1 MENQN
6 YLSEAQRLALD
17 KLSAFVGPDKIEALL
32 AQGPEVLNA
41 RLEAFMRY
49 EATLL
54 GKLHDQATSAA
65 PTQYIPVPVP
75 DAEPK
80 ARPLA
85 LNAKTFE
92 GKEGE
97 NLLLWIREVEMTMD
111 AVMLMSDKQR
121 AGLAISK
128 LGGKAREWALTSD
141 VSVNTAFPT
150 WDMLKKQFTCV
161 FAPPD

>member
-6 YLSEAQRLALD
+6 HPSEAQRLALD
-17 KLSAFVGPDKIEALL
+17 KLSAFVGPDQIEALL

-41 RLEAFMRY
+41 RLEAFMYY

-54 GKLHDQATSAA
+54 GQVHDQAASAA

-80 ARPLA
+80 ARPLV
-85 LNAKTFE
+85 LSVKTFE

-97 NLLLWIREVEMTMD
+97 NPLLWIREVEMAMD
-111 AVMLMSDKQR
+111 AAMLVSDKQR
-121 AGLAISK
+121 VCLIISK
-128 LGGKAREWALTSD
+128 LSGRSREWALTID
-141 VSVNTAFPT
+141 VSEHAAFST
-150 WDMLKKQFTCV
+150 W
-161 FAPPD
+161 